1 MPLTGLR
8 GHRELY
14 QQLLHELRT
23 RPSHAYLFSGPRG
36 VGKSLVAQ
44 GLVHGLVC
52 ERSPGAEFCCT
63 PDRCPVRQ
71 GAGATPSGRGREKI
85 AAQKCDCCAACV
97 QTAIGVHPDVSLVEK
112 AENRTDVLIE
122 QVREMMAQLGFKPS
136 RAPMRLAIFD
146 DAETLN
152 IPGQNALL
160 KTLEEPPGHAII
172 FVITAS
178 ERALLDTVRSR
189 LRPVRFPPLAPKDIE
204 EIVTARAKADK
215 GRVHAIA
222 RLARGSAARAL
233 ALVEGAEP
241 PLGELLDA
249 MKRAKRLDFAGA
261 SAIAQELFGNR
272 DQAAENFELIARLL
286 EEILCFKL
294 IGADFASA
302 SPDDAA
308 VMKEVAAAFTVDGLV
323 RCVEGAVRA
332 QEAVEA
338 MANSRLQAEQLFMTV
353 GQAARGE

>member
-1 MPLTGLR
+1 MPLDGLR
-8 GHRELY
+8 GHREIY
-14 QQLLHELRT
+14 ERLLAELHS

-52 ERSPGAEFCCT
+52 ERSPGAQFCCT
-63 PDRCPVRQ
+63 PDRCPVRR
-71 GAGATPSGRGREKI
+71 GAASPGRGRDK
-85 AAQKCDCCAACV
+85 AAPPKCECCAACV
-97 QTAIGVHPDVSLVEK
+97 QTAAGVHPDVSHIEK

-136 RAPMRLAIFD
+136 RAPMRLAILD

-152 IPGQNALL
+152 VPGQNALL

-189 LRPVRFPPLAPKDIE
+189 LRPVRFPPLQPADIE
-204 EIVTARAKADK
+204 AIIAARAKVDHVRAA
-215 GRVHAIA
+215 AIA

-233 ALVEGAEP
+233 ALVDGDQP
-241 PLGELLDA
+241 PMPELLDA
-249 MKRAKRLDFAGA
+249 LKRARRLDFASA
-261 SAIAQELFGNR
+261 SAIAQEHFGSR

-294 IGADFASA
+294 LGADFASA
-302 SPDDAA
+302 SPQHAA
-308 VMKEVAAAFTVDGLV
+308 AMKEIAGAFTVDGLI
-323 RCVEGAVRA
+323 RCVEAAVRA
-332 QEAVEA
+332 QAAVEA
-338 MANSRLQAEQLFMTV
+338 MANSRLQAEQLWTAV